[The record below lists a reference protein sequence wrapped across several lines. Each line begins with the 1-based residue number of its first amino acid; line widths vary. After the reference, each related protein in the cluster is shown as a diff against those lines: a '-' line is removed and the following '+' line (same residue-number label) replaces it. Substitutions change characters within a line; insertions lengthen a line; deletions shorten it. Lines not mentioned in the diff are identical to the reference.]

1 MPLRVKIDNQSST
14 RKLRDFGVYKARS
27 RNFDIE
33 AQSRNFD
40 ISENP
45 TNSWHENEKELVNFS
60 SLKPSVNNSKLPI
73 LSESKNGTP
82 ENEFSD
88 EDYLIT
94 AAEHYSFDRL

>member
-1 MPLRVKIDNQSST
+1 M
-14 RKLRDFGVYKARS
+14 
-27 RNFDIE
+27 
-33 AQSRNFD
+33 
-40 ISENP
+40 SENP
-45 TNSWHENEKELVNFS
+45 TNSWHENEKELVNFL